1 MAIAK
6 TTSRAN
12 AAQAGF
18 AGLGIAVGLA
28 VLKLL
33 MHLLTATQYGLF
45 VDELYFLACG
55 EHLAWGYVDMPP
67 LTAFQAWLA
76 RSLFHESV
84 FGIHLFPALA
94 GAGLVLLTGAI
105 VHELGGRRF
114 ATAAAGLG
122 VIVAPVYLVTHS
134 YLSMNAVEPLIW
146 MGCAYILIRMTR
158 STDPRWWL
166 AFGSLGGVGLLNKDT
181 MLVFGFALVAGLLL
195 TPARKLIWNRWFLA
209 GGALAL
215 AIALPNLIWMIQ
227 HHFPH
232 LEQLANIRRNQRNVS
247 LDPLGFL
254 AQQVLLQQPL
264 TLPLW
269 LSGLAHFFIR
279 PQGKIYRSL
288 GWAYLLSLAILLLT
302 GGRVYYLSPSYPI
315 LLAGG
320 AVQMEGWLAAPQR
333 TWVKA
338 ASLAALALGG
348 VLMAPFGLP
357 VLPPETYV
365 KYSQAI
371 GFDQVRIENHALG
384 VLPQLFADRFGWPEM
399 AEATAAVY
407 DSLSPEEQSRTFIFA
422 MGYPQAGA
430 IDFYG
435 PALGLPKALS
445 GHLTYYYWG
454 EAIAPSVARGSTAI
468 ALGVAADDLAL
479 YFESVEIAGYVRHPY
494 SMPYE
499 NFPIY
504 LCRGL
509 KVPLIELWPGLKNW
523 N

>member
-1 MAIAK
+1 MTIARS
-6 TTSRAN
+6 TSRA
-12 AAQAGF
+12 AATRAGSPCLGLL
-18 AGLGIAVGLA
+18 AGLAAI
-28 VLKLL
+28 KLVA
-33 MHLLTATQYGLF
+33 HLLTATNYGLF

-76 RSLFHESV
+76 RSLFGDSI

-105 VHELGGRRF
+105 VHELGGKRF
-114 ATAAAGLG
+114 AVAAAGLS
-122 VIVAPVYLVTHS
+122 VIVAPVYLLTDS
-134 YLSMNAVEPLIW
+134 YLSMNSIEPLVW
-146 MGCAYILIRMTR
+146 MGCAYVLIRMTR
-158 STDPRWWL
+158 SANPRWWL
-166 AFGSLGGVGLLNKDT
+166 AFGALGGIGLLNKDT

-195 TPARKLIWNRWFLA
+195 TPARKMMWNRWFLA

-215 AIALPNLIWMIQ
+215 GIALPNLVWMVQ
-227 HHFPH
+227 HDFPH

-254 AQQVLLQQPL
+254 LQQVLLQHPL
-264 TLPLW
+264 TPLIW
-269 LSGLAHFFIR
+269 LGGLVYFFVH
-279 PQGKIYRSL
+279 PQGKQFRFL
-288 GWAYLLSLAILLLT
+288 GWAYLLSLAILLAAN
-302 GGRVYYLSPSYPI
+302 GRVYYLSPSYPM

-320 AVQMEGWLAAPQR
+320 AVWGEAWLAPRRR

-338 ASLAALALGG
+338 ASLAVLGLGG
-348 VLMAPFGLP
+348 ALLAPFALP
-357 VLPPETYV
+357 VLPPETYLR
-365 KYSQAI
+365 YSRAV

-399 AEATAAVY
+399 AEATAGVY
-407 DSLSPEEQSRTFIFA
+407 HSLSAEEQSRTVIFSG
-422 MGYPQAGA
+422 GYPQAGA
-430 IDFYG
+430 IDFFG

-454 EAIAPSVARGSTAI
+454 EQAARDIGPGATAI
-468 ALGVAADDLAL
+468 ILAMDADDLRP
-479 YFESVEIAGYVRHPY
+479 YFESVEVAGYARHPY

-509 KVPLIELWPGLKNW
+509 KVPLIELWPALKNW